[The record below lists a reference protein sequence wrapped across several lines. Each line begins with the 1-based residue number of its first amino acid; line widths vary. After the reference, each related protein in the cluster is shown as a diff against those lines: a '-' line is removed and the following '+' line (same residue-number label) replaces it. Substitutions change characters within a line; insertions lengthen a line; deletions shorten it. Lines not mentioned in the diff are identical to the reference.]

1 MSKKKKVI
9 IIIILIIILAAGGL
23 VAYRIINPA
32 QAKVKETKKLDK
44 IKGFDYHLEDRDT
57 KLYKDEFNKLKKNLE
72 SNDINYDEYA
82 KSIAKMFIIDLY
94 TIDNKIN
101 KYDVG
106 GLEFVH
112 PDARENYEL
121 NVKDTIY
128 KYVNNDS
135 NRDQELPVVSKI
147 TIDDFDNEAKF
158 KIKDEDEE
166 DAYEISLSW
175 EYEQDDDYDNE
186 AVIKIVKKDKYLYIV
201 EKTDLEDS
209 EDKTE

>member
-23 VAYRIINPA
+23 VAYRIINPS

-175 EYEQDDDYDNE
+175 EYEKDDDYDNE

>member
-9 IIIILIIILAAGGL
+9 IIIILIMILAAGGL
-23 VAYRIINPA
+23 VAYRIINPS

-175 EYEQDDDYDNE
+175 EYEKDDDYDNE

-201 EKTDLEDS
+201 EKADLEDS
-209 EDKTE
+209 ENETE

>member
-1 MSKKKKVI
+1 MKV
-9 IIIILIIILAAGGL
+9 
-23 VAYRIINPA
+23 VEN
-32 QAKVKETKKLDK
+32 
-44 IKGFDYHLEDRDT
+44 T

-147 TIDDFDNEAKF
+147 TIDDYDNEAKF

-175 EYEQDDDYDNE
+175 EYEKDDDYDNE

-201 EKTDLEDS
+201 EKADLEDS

>member
-9 IIIILIIILAAGGL
+9 IIIILIIILVAGGL
-23 VAYRIINPA
+23 VAYRIINPS

-101 KYDVG
+101 KY
-106 GLEFVH
+106 
-112 PDARENYEL
+112 
-121 NVKDTIY
+121 
-128 KYVNNDS
+128 
-135 NRDQELPVVSKI
+135 ELPVVSKI
-147 TIDDFDNEAKF
+147 TIDDYDNEAKF

-175 EYEQDDDYDNE
+175 EYEKDDDYDNE

-201 EKTDLEDS
+201 EKADLEDS

>member
-9 IIIILIIILAAGGL
+9 IIIILIIILAAGAL
-23 VAYRIINPA
+23 VAYRIINPS

-147 TIDDFDNEAKF
+147 TIDDYDNEAKF

>member
-9 IIIILIIILAAGGL
+9 IFIILIIILAAGGL
-23 VAYRIINPA
+23 VAYRIINPS

-175 EYEQDDDYDNE
+175 EYEKDDDYDNE

-201 EKTDLEDS
+201 EKADLEDS
-209 EDKTE
+209 ENETE

>member
-9 IIIILIIILAAGGL
+9 IIIILIIILAAGGF
-23 VAYRIINPA
+23 VAYRIINPS
-32 QAKVKETKKLDK
+32 QTKVKETKKLDK

-166 DAYEISLSW
+166 EAYEISLSW
-175 EYEQDDDYDNE
+175 EYEKDDDYDNE

>member
-9 IIIILIIILAAGGL
+9 IIIILIIILAAGGF
-23 VAYRIINPA
+23 VAYRIINPS
-32 QAKVKETKKLDK
+32 QTKVKETKKLDK

-186 AVIKIVKKDKYLYIV
+186 AVIKIVKKDKYLYVV
-201 EKTDLEDS
+201 EKTDLED
-209 EDKTE
+209 KTEE